1 MASSVCGFE
10 IVHTVE
16 KGKSLKATTKFKK
29 GDVILEESPL
39 LSCQFP
45 WNAFYGYL
53 SCHHCLRPL
62 ETAEQCARRLANDP
76 SISLPYPEYCSVL
89 RRLDKQRKCDK
100 CGVLYCSEECRL
112 EAHQKYHETLCSL
125 KIPLEGLLE
134 VWRNI
139 HYPPESCSIMLIARI
154 FAMVRQST
162 NPQEFL
168 GILKQFQCEAVSES
182 IYHKILGEK
191 FVEQLTKLHECMKS
205 VFVEPIYQELLL
217 PENFRALFTLVGRN
231 GQGIGTS
238 SFAAWQK
245 NLEEVEI
252 EDRASLENDI
262 ATLYDKF
269 EEFSGSFLDVEGSGL
284 YVVQSKLNHS
294 CLPNAEIKF
303 PHSNHSLVISAVKD
317 IDPGEEICISYLSE
331 CLLNRSRHTRHKF
344 LKENYLFVCQCELC
358 QSQENDPDVTS
369 SEDEDEEEMYEE
381 QGDTSKAS
389 SAMETLDIN

>member
-1 MASSVCGFE
+1 
-10 IVHTVE
+10 
-16 KGKSLKATTKFKK
+16 
-29 GDVILEESPL
+29 
-39 LSCQFP
+39 
-45 WNAFYGYL
+45 
-53 SCHHCLRPL
+53 
-62 ETAEQCARRLANDP
+62 
-76 SISLPYPEYCSVL
+76 
-89 RRLDKQRKCDK
+89 
-100 CGVLYCSEECRL
+100 
-112 EAHQKYHETLCSL
+112 
-125 KIPLEGLLE
+125 
-134 VWRNI
+134 
-139 HYPPESCSIMLIARI
+139 
-154 FAMVRQST
+154 MVRQST

-168 GILKQFQCEAVSES
+168 GILKQFQCESVCET

-191 FVEQLTKLHECMKS
+191 FVEQLTKIHECMKS
-205 VFVEPIYQELLL
+205 IFVEPIYQELLL

-252 EDRASLENDI
+252 DDRASLENDI

-303 PHSNHSLVISAVKD
+303 PHSNHTLVISALKD
-317 IDPGEEICISYLSE
+317 IEPGEEICISYLSE

-344 LKENYLFVCQCELC
+344 LRENYLFVCRCELC

-369 SEDEDEEEMYEE
+369 SEDEDEEEMCEE
-381 QGDTSKAS
+381 QDTSKAS
-389 SAMETLDIN
+389 TAMETLDIN